1 MTCLH
6 HKQVCTPLIGFHH
19 LFQDCWQVRWSLALF
34 DVVSKKKKGGGGW
47 ATRTWTHQ
55 GFMVKSRGLLRQLLA
70 AGPFGL
76 GILKSWMDLC
86 HLNRQPT
93 SHTPSYGT
101 CFQPFLKWQVSGCY
115 IYGMLSTEKPWRIPE
130 MSRAYLQFCFTI
142 WYNMRS
148 TNDCARSSQLQPRH
162 PRIGRLFH
170 CSTTSSVHLFPSS
183 AEAQMDGWFVVP
195 RHVIQQYHL
204 QFQGA

>member
-1 MTCLH
+1 
-6 HKQVCTPLIGFHH
+6 
-19 LFQDCWQVRWSLALF
+19 
-34 DVVSKKKKGGGGW
+34 
-47 ATRTWTHQ
+47 
-55 GFMVKSRGLLRQLLA
+55 MVKSRGLLRQLLA

-86 HLNRQPT
+86 QLPWIANPHPT
-93 SHTPSYGT
+93 PHRTAPVSSHSSSDRFLAVTSMGCFQQRSHGVYQKCRGPTYKFVLQYGT
-101 CFQPFLKWQVSGCY
+101 ICVPQTTVPDLLNSNRVIPRPITPPKKRWK
-115 IYGMLSTEKPWRIPE
+115 KPRKNI
-130 MSRAYLQFCFTI
+130 R
-142 WYNMRS
+142 N
-148 TNDCARSSQLQPRH
+148 